1 MMKQIVGTI
10 LLVAAL
16 SSAAH
21 AAGDLTSQEP
31 VELRVELGD
40 AGGALQF
47 FPASL
52 ELETGKLYRVVFY
65 NPSPQKHYFSSDQF
79 SRAVY
84 TRKVQVNDAAG
95 KATAEIKGMIRE
107 IEVYPNGT
115 TEWWLVPVKAG
126 VFNDLLCTIEGHAEG
141 GMVGVI
147 TVK

>member
-1 MMKQIVGTI
+1 MMKHFLSI
-10 LLVAAL
+10 LAAL
-16 SSAAH
+16 LLGVAR

-31 VELRVELGD
+31 LELRVELGD
-40 AGGALQF
+40 AGGALRF
-47 FPASL
+47 FPSSL
-52 ELETGKLYRVVFY
+52 ALETGKLYRVVFH

-79 SRAVY
+79 SRAVF

-95 KATAEIKGMIRE
+95 NATAEIKGAIRE

-126 VFNDLLCTIEGHAEG
+126 VFSDLACTIEGHAEA
-141 GMVGVI
+141 GMVGVV